1 MKKKFLSLFLAI
13 FLTLATILSA
23 FAASPGE
30 EYERFYD
37 PFAHDVETTAPLGL
51 TVDVPFAILMEKQ
64 TGTVI
69 FEQEADTQTQPA
81 SITKIMTML
90 LTIEE
95 IESGRLNLSDMV
107 TTSAYAASMGGSQI
121 FLEEGEQMTVED
133 MLKSVVISSANDASV
148 ALAEHIS
155 GTEEA
160 FVARMNERANELGM
174 TNTVFI
180 NSTGLPGEG
189 TDNLTTAR
197 DIAIMSRAVI
207 AHDMVKNFSTIWMD
221 TVRNG
226 EFGLTNTNRLIYYF
240 DGATGLKTG
249 FTQEAMYCLAA
260 TAQRDGV
267 EFIAVVLH
275 GQSSDERFDAAKTLL
290 NYAFANYTLFDLRAE
305 EVLPPVR
312 VSLGTV
318 DSVQPIL
325 EGEGQILLNKTA
337 ASTVRQEVSLAEE
350 LIAPVTS
357 GQSIGTLTVF
367 DGDTVIAAIPI
378 VAADEVEKISVFG
391 AFTKFLNLLLGGGL

>member
-13 FLTLATILSA
+13 FLTLTTILSA
-23 FAASPGE
+23 LAASPEE

-37 PFAHDVETTAPLGL
+37 PFALDQQTNAPLGL
-51 TVDVPFAILMEKQ
+51 TVDVPFAILMEKH

-81 SITKIMTML
+81 SITKVMTML

-160 FVARMNERANELGM
+160 FVARMNERATQLGM

-189 TDNLTTAR
+189 VDNLTTAR
-197 DIAIMSRAVI
+197 DIAIMSRELI

-221 TVRNG
+221 SVRGG

-260 TAQRDGV
+260 TAERDGV

-275 GQSSDERFDAAKTLL
+275 GQSSDTRFEAAKTLL
-290 NYAFANYTLFDLRAE
+290 NYAFANYTLFHLRAE
-305 EVLPPVR
+305 EVLPPIR

-325 EGEGQILLNKTA
+325 EGEGQILLSKTA
-337 ASTVRQEVSLAEE
+337 VSTVRQEVDLIEE
-350 LIAPVTS
+350 LTAPVAS
-357 GQSIGTLTVF
+357 GQALGTLTVF

-378 VAADEVEKISVFG
+378 IAADEVEKISVFQ
-391 AFTKFLNLLLGGGL
+391 AFTKFLGLLLGGGL